1 MSVVEWICGSA
12 LIVFAIAII
21 AIVLLQE
28 GHQKDLGTITGG
40 ADTFF
45 DKNKAR
51 SIDAFLARWT
61 KIIAVGFFILVIV
74 INAVSFA
81 AKLKQG

>member
-12 LIVFAIAII
+12 LILFAIAII
-21 AIVLLQE
+21 AVVLLQE
-28 GHQKDLGTITGG
+28 GHQKDLGTVTGG

-45 DKNKAR
+45 DKNRAR

-61 KIIAVGFFILVIV
+61 KIIAVGFFILVIA
-74 INAVSFA
+74 INIVSFMA
-81 AKLKQG
+81 QM